1 MRADYIL
8 RPHRSI
14 HAGAARAQG
23 RLWPVGLR
31 ATVLISVLGTAAILT
46 LLLRTHEWG
55 AGRRPDGQPRH
66 PYLLEDTFDRTIYQ
80 RRGRWLPS
88 HRLPYVEEDSEYPQ
102 LATWMFGLPYLCFT
116 SHVPVG
122 RAQTDAEFYAHPE
135 DTARYFDLHHMFMAV
150 PFLGL
155 LLVTAALL
163 RELGRSPGWTLL
175 LFLPGTVYF
184 SFNRFDAWPAALVGL
199 ALLLQLRGRRLGAA
213 ALLGLG
219 AMMKW
224 YPLLLLPLF
233 LAHDLWRDAPPGATL
248 RSRLAALPRAVLAP
262 GLVAAA
268 VIVAILGVTWAW
280 GGGWE
285 AVAYVYSRQGDRVH
299 NPPSLAAAILEPWRW
314 GLLPLS
320 SFPWVYR
327 ALFAL
332 QVLPAA
338 ALALFPVRTPR
349 ALLLGCLCV
358 VLAFAQFG
366 KVFSPQW
373 ICWVAPLAV
382 LLAPDA
388 RAPLVLVV
396 ALQILIYVQLP
407 FLYFARMT
415 DPAASSAGAGGLQGA
430 TAFWIVSDTR
440 IALLA
445 LFWAWSLWA
454 FVRNVVRPAA
464 LAAPAPRPA

>member
-1 MRADYIL
+1 V
-8 RPHRSI
+8 SI
-14 HAGAARAQG
+14 TETAPARHSRARAILVPLLKAAVSIALLAVLFSKVDVG
-23 RLWPVGLR
+23 RLW
-31 ATVLISVLGTAAILT
+31 SVARTASVPWLLGA
-46 LLLRTHEWG
+46 
-55 AGRRPDGQPRH
+55 
-66 PYLLEDTFDRTIYQ
+66 
-80 RRGRWLPS
+80 
-88 HRLPYVEEDSEYPQ
+88 
-102 LATWMFGLPYLCFT
+102 
-116 SHVPVG
+116 
-122 RAQTDAEFYAHPE
+122 
-135 DTARYFDLHHMFMAV
+135 
-150 PFLGL
+150 LGL
-155 LLVTAALL
+155 YAAMILVSA
-163 RELGRSPGWTLL
+163 
-175 LFLPGTVYF
+175 
-184 SFNRFDAWPAALVGL
+184 
-199 ALLLQLRGRRLGAA
+199 
-213 ALLGLG
+213 
-219 AMMKW
+219 
-224 YPLLLLPLF
+224 
-233 LAHDLWRDAPPGATL
+233 
-248 RSRLAALPRAVLAP
+248 
-262 GLVAAA
+262 
-268 VIVAILGVTWAW
+268 
-280 GGGWE
+280 
-285 AVAYVYSRQGDRVH
+285 
-299 NPPSLAAAILEPWRW
+299 WRW